1 MKSTECV
8 DRGIEEREGKRE
20 ALWSF
25 GRGRVG
31 DALGCGGAGGR
42 LVASRSLRSACLSA
56 SLSDFID
63 YELDTDARVCK
74 TRQERGWIWEPRC

>member
-1 MKSTECV
+1 MKSTDCV

-31 DALGCGGAGGR
+31 DALGCGCAGGR